1 MMSVLYSNVHIGKI
15 RKSPLGC
22 ENLLKPILTSVDLAS
37 LDLQLELSEIGQ
49 FADLAHGTLSSE
61 L

>member
-1 MMSVLYSNVHIGKI
+1 MYTLE
-15 RKSPLGC
+15 KSENLQRLGC